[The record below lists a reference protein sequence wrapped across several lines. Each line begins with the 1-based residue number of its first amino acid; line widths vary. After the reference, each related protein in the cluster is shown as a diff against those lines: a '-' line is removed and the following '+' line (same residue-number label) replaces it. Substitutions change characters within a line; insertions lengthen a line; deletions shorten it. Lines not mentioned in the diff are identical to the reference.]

1 MTSRALPFEIT
12 NILDKLEFISNIPPH
27 HKVNIQD
34 RTLQHKDSWIGAFR
48 RTVRNVDRDSTL
60 REIQL
65 IIDET
70 ARVLKEFDQEPEYIR
85 LVINA
90 FRNAGRSIKKLGESV
105 YSTDPSVMSQITVKN
120 KSIQIYLDK
129 YRDYLDPL
137 AHIEAPKH
145 NSTITNNS
153 KNIIDNNDNI
163 VNKTIVADLNL
174 SDSDNSDNTNI
185 YSNEYESHN
194 YESE

>member
-12 NILDKLEFISNIPPH
+12 NILNKLEFISNIPPH

-48 RTVRNVDRDSTL
+48 RTFRNVDRDSTL

-65 IIDET
+65 VIDET
-70 ARVLKEFDQEPEYIR
+70 ARVLKEFDNEPEYIR
-85 LVINA
+85 LIINA

-129 YRDYLDPL
+129 YKDYLDPL
-137 AHIEAPKH
+137 PHVEAPKK
-145 NSTITNNS
+145 NYITNNTTT
-153 KNIIDNNDNI
+153 K
-163 VNKTIVADLNL
+163 VTNKTLTNRTITADLNL
-174 SDSDNSDNTNI
+174 SDSDNS
-185 YSNEYESHN
+185 NEYESYN
-194 YESE
+194 YGSE